1 MINNFIKIRIFLTC
15 IFLLSLFIGSCHTD
29 NSENKTIINEQENR
43 KAQAIQ
49 DETKRKNITGEPD
62 KPLIIKEN
70 TILFFAI
77 SQAEYNLLK
86 ENLEYEVDEILY
98 EFYRYAQKAIEIL
111 KKYGF
116 DPSFSGSKNM
126 IFKYSTGIEEKI
138 SINTKEHIVALI
150 LFGNNKKPKIFYGV
164 IQDDEIL
171 KNISE
176 YFKIDINIYYAN
188 SLPVNDF
195 FRNQRSL
202 EKIMQKARI
211 TNYKWYILILL
222 GFLLIF

>member
-1 MINNFIKIRIFLTC
+1 MINNLIKIRIFLTC
-15 IFLLSLFIGSCHTD
+15 IFILSFFIGSYCTD
-29 NSENKTIINEQENR
+29 NSENKSIINEQENR

-49 DETKRKNITGEPD
+49 DETKRKNITEASD

-77 SQAEYNLLK
+77 SQAEYNLLEEK
-86 ENLEYEVDEILY
+86 LKYEVDEILY
-98 EFYRYAQKAIEIL
+98 DFYRYAQKAIEIL

-126 IFKYSTGIEEKI
+126 IFKYSIGIEEKI

-164 IQDDEIL
+164 FQDDEIL

-176 YFKIDINIYYAN
+176 YFKIDIK
-188 SLPVNDF
+188 
-195 FRNQRSL
+195 
-202 EKIMQKARI
+202 E
-211 TNYKWYILILL
+211 
-222 GFLLIF
+222 